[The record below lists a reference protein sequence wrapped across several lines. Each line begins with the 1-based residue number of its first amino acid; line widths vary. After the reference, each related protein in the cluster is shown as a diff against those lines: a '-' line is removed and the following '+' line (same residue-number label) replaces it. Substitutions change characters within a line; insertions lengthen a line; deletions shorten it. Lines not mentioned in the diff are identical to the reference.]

1 MLKKFG
7 TATLAAAALLLSAAP
22 SHAATVT
29 VPLNSIADFKNPGF
43 PGGFQYT
50 GGFTTAGGISTL
62 NAGSKAQAG
71 LSPVI
76 TAVPTQALLS
86 FDYSV
91 ASGGLLDVFLGSFD
105 SSKNLISSTQIFT
118 GLTGTSSITNSDFTS
133 LLAANQSFS
142 LEFINSG
149 TAGAGFSPVTLNVT
163 PVPEP
168 VEAPAFCMLL
178 VAGGALVLRLRN
190 KSVTAEEA
198 DLN

>member
-7 TATLAAAALLLSAAP
+7 TATLAAAALLLSSAP
-22 SHAATVT
+22 SHAASVT
-29 VPLNSIADFKNPGF
+29 VPLTSITDFKNPGF

-50 GGFTTAGGISTL
+50 GGFTTASGISTL
-62 NAGSKAQAG
+62 DAGSKAQAG

-76 TAVPTQALLS
+76 TTVPGQALLS

-91 ASGGLLDVFLGSFD
+91 ASGGLLNVLVNSYD
-105 SSKNLISSTQIFT
+105 SSKNFVSGATIFT
-118 GLTGTSSITNSDFTS
+118 GLTGTGSSTFDFTS

-142 LEFINSG
+142 LEFDSVG
-149 TAGAGFSPVTLNVT
+149 TAGAGFSAVTINVNT
-163 PVPEP
+163 AVPEP